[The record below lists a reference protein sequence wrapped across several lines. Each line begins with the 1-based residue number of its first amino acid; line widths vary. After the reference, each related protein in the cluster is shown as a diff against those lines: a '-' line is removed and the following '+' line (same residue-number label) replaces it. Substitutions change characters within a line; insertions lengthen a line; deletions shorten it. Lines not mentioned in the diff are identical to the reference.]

1 MLDFKYVSA
10 IAFTM
15 LDETLSDKVKELRVE
30 GFRSLYSIILSY
42 AREGFLPGIIETVWD
57 KKAAFINE
65 ATTRTEITEILKP
78 SVPKY
83 NGNSFYGKTKYHVDE
98 EELLMWAAV
107 SPHNRLVHYAVE
119 RYQFLFKKCLPE
131 HAELVGF

>member
-1 MLDFKYVSA
+1 MLEFKYISA
-10 IAFTM
+10 IVATI
-15 LDETLSDKVKELRVE
+15 LDESLTDKVKELRVE
-30 GFRSLYSIILSY
+30 GFRSLMPIILSY
-42 AREGFLPGIIETVWD
+42 SREGFLPSVIETVWY

-131 HAELVGF
+131 HAELAGI